1 MKFIFLLIVLFVL
14 VCVFYG
20 IYAGVSAIG
29 RIGARIGDQEQE
41 QEQEQES
48 MPYSLPNSADIPPKI
63 SQDYVTEL
71 QALFALHQSG
81 ALTAQEFESLKQ
93 RLLNSLNTATPQN
106 H

>member
-1 MKFIFLLIVLFVL
+1 MKLIFLLIVLFVL
-14 VCVFYG
+14 GCLLYG

-48 MPYSLPNSADIPPKI
+48 MSNSLPNGADMPSKI
-63 SQDYVTEL
+63 SRDYVTEL

-81 ALTAQEFESLKQ
+81 ALTAEEFTQLKQ
-93 RLLNSLNTATPQN
+93 RLLTEMK
-106 H
+106 

>member
-20 IYAGVSAIG
+20 IYAGISAIG
-29 RIGARIGDQEQE
+29 RGVARMGRNQHHPTDPHMLTIQPLQAITA
-41 QEQEQES
+41 
-48 MPYSLPNSADIPPKI
+48 MPTGQHK
-63 SQDYVTEL
+63 DYVAEL

-81 ALTAQEFESLKQ
+81 ALTLDEFERLKQ
-93 RLLNSLNTATPQN
+93 RLLAET

>member
-41 QEQEQES
+41 QES
-48 MPYSLPNSADIPPKI
+48 MPYSLPNGADIPPKI

-81 ALTAQEFESLKQ
+81 ALTAQEFEILKQ